1 MRQEQRSRRTGRTRR
16 PAAHVR
22 TDAYPLF
29 DLIPAPAYIFDDETL
44 RFLAVNAAAMARY
57 GYSAAEFASMS
68 LLDLRPPEDRSFFRA
83 QWAESSCWAKYT
95 GGFRHVTRSGQMV
108 AVEVVSQR
116 IVYRGRA
123 AHFVVVTDVTERNRA
138 RSGAEARHRDAL
150 DLVRRMSARA
160 RARREEDRTR
170 VAREL
175 HDQLGQALAA
185 VKIDLCWL
193 ADHLAS
199 PTPSRQVMKQKI
211 SLVIGLVDETIVRVR
226 RISSDLRPAI
236 LDKLGLM
243 AAIEWHVE
251 AFERQSGIRTK
262 LTSSVDHIDIDGG
275 RATAVFRIVQE
286 AMSNVA
292 AHARATRVTVA
303 ISRDHQQLRLTV
315 TDNGTGIAPGH
326 SVSRGSLGL
335 RGMHERAELLD
346 GTVEVRPHRPR
357 GTVVCITIPLGERR
371 QLPRSERE

>member
-1 MRQEQRSRRTGRTRR
+1 VR
-16 PAAHVR
+16 PDEH
-22 TDAYPLF
+22 PLF

-44 RFLAVNAAAMARY
+44 RFLAVNAAAIGRY
-57 GYSAAEFASMS
+57 GYSPAEFAAMS
-68 LLDLRPPEDRSFFRA
+68 LLDLGPSEDRALFRA
-83 QWAESSCWAKYT
+83 RWAESVGWPKYT
-95 GGFRHVTRSGQMV
+95 GGFRHVTRSGHV
-108 AVEVVSQR
+108 ATVEVVSQR
-116 IVYRGRA
+116 IMYRGRS

-150 DLVRRMSARA
+150 NLVRRMSARA
-160 RARREEDRTR
+160 RARREADRTR

-193 ADHLAS
+193 AEHLA
-199 PTPSRQVMKQKI
+199 TPIPSCEVMRQKI
-211 SLVIGLVDETIVRVR
+211 GMMTGLVDETIVRVR

-236 LDKLGLM
+236 LDKLGLL
-243 AAIEWHVE
+243 AAIEWHLE

-262 LTSSVDHIDIDGG
+262 LTSSVEHIDIDVG

-292 AHARATRVTVA
+292 AHARATRMSVA
-303 ISRDHQQLRLTV
+303 ITRDDQQLRLTV
-315 TDNGTGIAPGH
+315 TDNGTGIAPGQA
-326 SVSRGSLGL
+326 VSRASLGL

-346 GTVEVRPHRPR
+346 GTVDVRPHRPR
-357 GTVVCITIPLGERR
+357 GTVVSITIPLGERR
-371 QLPRSERE
+371 QLPRNERE

>member
-1 MRQEQRSRRTGRTRR
+1 MGQVQRSGRTRR
-16 PAAHVR
+16 PATR
-22 TDAYPLF
+22 IRPDDYPLF

-44 RFLAVNAAAMARY
+44 KFLAVNAAAIGRY
-57 GYSAAEFASMS
+57 GYSPAEFAAMS
-68 LLDLRPPEDRSFFRA
+68 LLDLGPSEDRALFRA
-83 QWAESSCWAKYT
+83 RWAESVGWPKYA
-95 GGFRHVTRSGQMV
+95 GGFRHVTRSGHVV

-116 IVYRGRA
+116 IVYRGRS

-150 DLVRRMSARA
+150 NLVRRMSARA
-160 RARREEDRTR
+160 RARREADRTR

-193 ADHLAS
+193 AEHLAT
-199 PTPSRQVMKQKI
+199 PIPSRQVMRQKI
-211 SLVIGLVDETIVRVR
+211 GMMTGLVDETIVRVR

-236 LDKLGLM
+236 LDKLGLL
-243 AAIEWHVE
+243 AAIEWHLE

-262 LTSSVDHIDIDGG
+262 LTSSVEHIDIDVG

-292 AHARATRVTVA
+292 AHARATRVSIAVTQ
-303 ISRDHQQLRLTV
+303 DGQQLRLTV
-315 TDNGTGIAPGH
+315 TDNGTGVAPGQAL
-326 SVSRGSLGL
+326 SCGSLGL

-346 GTVEVRPHRPR
+346 GTVDVRPHRPR
-357 GTVVCITIPLGERR
+357 GTIVSITIPLGERR
-371 QLPRSERE
+371 QLARNERE

>member
-1 MRQEQRSRRTGRTRR
+1 
-16 PAAHVR
+16 VR
-22 TDAYPLF
+22 TDEYLLF
-29 DLIPAPAYIFDDETL
+29 DLIPAPAYIFDDQTL
-44 RFLAVNAAAMARY
+44 GFLAVNAEAIGRY
-57 GYSAAEFASMS
+57 GYSPSEFAAMS
-68 LLDLRPPEDRSFFRA
+68 VLDLRPVQDRALFHA
-83 QWAESSCWAKYT
+83 WWAETAGWPKYT
-95 GGFRHVTRSGQMV
+95 GGFRHVTRSGHVV

-116 IVYRGRA
+116 VIYHGRA
-123 AHFVVVTDVTERNRA
+123 AHFVVVTDVTKRNSA

-193 ADHLAS
+193 AAHLTT

-211 SLVIGLVDETIVRVR
+211 DMMTGLVDETIVRVR
-226 RISSDLRPAI
+226 RISSDLRPAV
-236 LDKLGLM
+236 LDKLGLL
-243 AAIEWHVE
+243 AAIEWHLE
-251 AFERQSGIRTK
+251 AFERQSGVRTK
-262 LTSSVDHIDIDGG
+262 LTSSVEHIDIDGG

-292 AHARATRVTVA
+292 AHARATRVAVA
-303 ISRDHQQLRLTV
+303 ITQDDRQLRLTV
-315 TDNGTGIAPGH
+315 TDNGTGIAAGH

-346 GTVEVRPHRPR
+346 GTVDVRPHRPR
-357 GTVVCITIPLGERR
+357 GTLVNITIPLGERR
-371 QLPRSERE
+371 QLPRKERE